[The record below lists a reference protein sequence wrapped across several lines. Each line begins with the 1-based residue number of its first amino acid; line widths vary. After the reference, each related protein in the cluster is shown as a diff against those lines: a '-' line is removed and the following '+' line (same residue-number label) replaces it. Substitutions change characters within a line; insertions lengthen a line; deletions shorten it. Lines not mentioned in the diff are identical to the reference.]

1 MAFASI
7 ISMIGS
13 LPERLDKIADIRF
26 RMRYSSAHGLSPC
39 ETQYGFVTFIIALL
53 TVLKKMDIRSVHAE
67 SRLKAAYL

>member
-26 RMRYSSAHGLSPC
+26 RVM
-39 ETQYGFVTFIIALL
+39 F
-53 TVLKKMDIRSVHAE
+53 
-67 SRLKAAYL
+67 